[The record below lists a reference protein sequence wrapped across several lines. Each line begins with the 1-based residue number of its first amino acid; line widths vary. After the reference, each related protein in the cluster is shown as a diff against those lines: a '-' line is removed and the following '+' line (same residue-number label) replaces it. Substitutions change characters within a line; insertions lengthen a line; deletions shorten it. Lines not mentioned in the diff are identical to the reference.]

1 MRRRE
6 FIVVLGGAAAAWPL
20 PLCAQQVERVRH
32 VCVLMGLDANAA
44 GAQSEAAALKRGL
57 QERGWI
63 EGRNLEV
70 KFAWS
75 GTSPDLIQSSAK
87 ELVGSQCEV
96 IFGRSTLGVAALL
109 KETHTLPIV
118 FAAVVDPIGSGFIQS
133 FAKPGGNVT
142 GFQNYEF
149 TMVGKWPQLLKELA
163 PQLERIAFIYNPTTI
178 PSGFLHSLETVGPS
192 MSVQI
197 VQTPIYDTA
206 EIDAAFAAL
215 GRESGTGLVVLPD
228 IFLVTNRAQIIAS
241 AAKYRL
247 PAIYT
252 SSLWTKSDGLI
263 AYGPDTPDL
272 FYRAASYVDR
282 ILKGE
287 SPADLPVQ
295 APTKYELIINLKTA
309 KALGITVPPT
319 LLGRA
324 DEVIE

>member
-1 MRRRE
+1 
-6 FIVVLGGAAAAWPL
+6 
-20 PLCAQQVERVRH
+20 
-32 VCVLMGLDANAA
+32 
-44 GAQSEAAALKRGL
+44 
-57 QERGWI
+57 
-63 EGRNLEV
+63 LEV

-118 FAAVVDPIGSGFIQS
+118 FAAVVDPIGSGFIKS

-192 MSVQI
+192 ISAQI
-197 VQTPIYDTA
+197 VQTPIHDAA
-206 EIDAAFAAL
+206 EIDVAIAAL
-215 GRESGTGLVVLPD
+215 GRESSAGLVVLPD